1 MKAHLAP
8 TWRPTEGSAPTVRV
22 ETLTVDPER
31 LHAGLARPWV
41 GVLVGVAA
49 AIVSVGF
56 SGPHPEPSREGEA
69 GRVETEHD
77 PGHRGVLALAAPIAD
92 GTVVAP
98 TILVSGTAPGG
109 TDRVTVALTFGATL
123 LDRATVPVDGRHFE
137 TRLTATVP
145 PGGLVAVVE
154 ARTADGTAVDRRTIV
169 LRAPGP
175 VDEWIDPATGLTMKA
190 ARGLAP

>member
-8 TWRPTEGSAPTVRV
+8 TWRPGGLNPTPARV
-22 ETLTVDPER
+22 QALAVDPER

-41 GVLVGVAA
+41 GVLVGVAV

-56 SGPHPEPSREGEA
+56 SGPDPEPSREGEA
-69 GRVETEHD
+69 GGLEIEHD

-92 GTVVAP
+92 GTVVGP
-98 TILVSGTAPGG
+98 TIRVSGTAPGG
-109 TDRVTVALTFGATL
+109 TDQVTVAVTSGATL
-123 LDRATVPVDGRHFE
+123 LDWATVPVDGRHFE
-137 TRLTATVP
+137 LTLTATVP
-145 PGGLVAVVE
+145 PGGLVAVIE

-190 ARGLAP
+190 ARGMAP